1 MPLGCHSDPL
11 PGASL
16 AEEMEELAQ
25 MEATEATTEAGT
37 GLCGYPLRRVDD
49 LVWGFYQHLYLVVEV
64 LEAHHLDKVPMDGGG
79 LGVAGRSGWS
89 LGDDNYISGWWF
101 GT

>member
-49 LVWGFYQHLYLVVEV
+49 LVWGFYPLVICDIAYWKWPFIV
-64 LEAHHLDKVPMDGGG
+64 DFPINN
-79 LGVAGRSGWS
+79 
-89 LGDDNYISGWWF
+89 GDCP
-101 GT
+101 